1 MYKVRTCRIAI
12 RSVCP
17 TSVTFRD
24 HFPSLRPAANAVPDP
39 RYTLGDDTL
48 HTDTSL
54 YVNICT
60 RA

>member
-1 MYKVRTCRIAI
+1 MRKVMVRLSECRKIC
-12 RSVCP
+12 VE
-17 TSVTFRD
+17 TSR
-24 HFPSLRPAANAVPDP
+24 LLWK
-39 RYTLGDDTL
+39 LGKDTL